1 MAHGRRLGRV
11 HVDRRAWHV
20 ALATPAGRRHAMQP
34 LSARRH
40 AGRAPLKLD
49 AFEELRKQPG
59 CVAHESY
66 T

>member
-1 MAHGRRLGRV
+1 
-11 HVDRRAWHV
+11 
-20 ALATPAGRRHAMQP
+20 MQP